1 MNKIFSYDLFRKA
14 LSCKGFNTNS
24 FSDKTKIPLGTIGC
38 WKNVKSIKTIKYI
51 EAIEKYL
58 EVKYDDLCM
67 PESPQDSPA
76 PQKKIKSTDLRP
88 SETHKTSMWPIIG
101 RAAGGPWVQAL
112 ETSEYTTYA
121 DSYMPVSATYEDPN
135 GYALTVV
142 GESMAPVL
150 PDGTEIADAP
160 NRPARN
166 GDIAVIFVLSEVS
179 DQPEVCVKRFYYSGQ
194 NNESV
199 RLVSYNPAFSEIV
212 LPASKILK
220 THRVVEWRV
229 VVKQF

>member
-1 MNKIFSYDLFRKA
+1 MNKNFSYDLFRKA
-14 LSCKGFNTNS
+14 LSRKGFNTNS

-38 WKNVKSIKTIKYI
+38 WKNVKSIKKIKYI

-58 EVKYDDLCM
+58 EVKYEDLCVEG
-67 PESPQDSPA
+67 PRTTHKARDNPVIESPPMSCSD
-76 PQKKIKSTDLRP
+76 INNTIL
-88 SETHKTSMWPIIG
+88 WPIIG
-101 RAAGGPWVQAL
+101 RAAGGPWIATL
-112 ETSEYTTYA
+112 ETSEYTTFA
-121 DSYMPVSATYEDPN
+121 DSYMPVSTTFNDPN

-150 PDGTEIADAP
+150 PDGTEIAVSP

-212 LPASKILK
+212 LPATKILK

-229 VVKQF
+229 VVK